1 MNFRLENFKFA
12 IYVVGASDSERG
24 FPRGGLA
31 GAFLTGSEVTCFGR
45 STLPPAVP
53 VLTVS
58 IFSMP
63 IVYETI
69 ILNVRAAP
77 RPSLPHAG
85 DARVSAA
92 SAPVHRLSS

>member
-45 STLPPAVP
+45 STLPPQC
-53 VLTVS
+53 
-58 IFSMP
+58 
-63 IVYETI
+63 
-69 ILNVRAAP
+69 RC
-77 RPSLPHAG
+77 
-85 DARVSAA
+85 
-92 SAPVHRLSS
+92 